1 MKIDLK
7 KMRPYKFNSTIFKS
21 VEKLAKNVI
30 KGSGNININKC
41 LVCKSSPQKKYLIK
55 YNIPI
60 VTCLKCDLTYSTKQ
74 PKNFNDVYSKEEY
87 LSKSITSY
95 DKTRKYR
102 IKRFGLER
110 IKILKKYK
118 KKGNLLDFGCGIGW
132 FLEGAKNYYNVSG
145 VEFSDSIRKWLF
157 KKLGIR
163 TFKTLDDIKNEK
175 YDIIT
180 AFDVIEHVP
189 NPLDLLKQLK
199 KKLKKNGIILIYTPN
214 KDSLGFKFLKERN
227 NLVCPPNHLTY
238 FNFKSFEYMAK
249 KAKMKII
256 ETQYKGL
263 DIGDIYAY
271 LNEFGSKKKADYL
284 FRNSLLLQNF
294 LDNINYS
301 NHVRFVIK
309 NKN

>member
-1 MKIDLK
+1 MKIDFK

-30 KGSGNININKC
+30 NGSGNINIKKC
-41 LVCKSSPQKKYLIK
+41 LVCKSSHQKKYLIK

-74 PKNFNDVYSKEEY
+74 PKNFDDVYSKTDY

-145 VEFSDSIRKWLF
+145 VEFSDSIRQWLF
-157 KKLGIR
+157 KKLGIK

-180 AFDVIEHVP
+180 AFDVIEHVS

-271 LNEFGSKKKADYL
+271 LNEFGSKKKANYL